1 MSIQS
6 GFPCCSFNFFDIF
19 FLLKLSSFHLKSL
32 LFAQV
37 WDIDMALASVKL
49 NGGQLDYS
57 HFSRDRSVVA
67 TFKSPEEADYALQ
80 QARENSSNQ
89 WSVDYY
95 SRK

>member
-1 MSIQS
+1 MLQ
-6 GFPCCSFNFFDIF
+6 FHFFRHF
-19 FLLKLSSFHLKSL
+19 FLVETIIISFQSL